1 MVRRKPIGISS
12 RLGSSN
18 SSLLNSIIKY
28 EDIIEQ
34 ANALRDT
41 QAEQAYA
48 AYNADMY
55 PNMINVQPTVV
66 EPIIYPTQEVAL
78 SGNASKSKKIKY
90 DGNKNKFVNDIY
102 DSYYRAVRP
111 GAASDEDAA
120 RQAKFLTQKAAF
132 ETGYGRSIAN
142 THNYGGHRNKSGW
155 LAFSSMDDF
164 TKRDVALLDR
174 KWSNWRT
181 ANNETDF
188 VNAITTNRGAGAYAP
203 RQEYQGYI
211 GMNNDINQRLN
222 MGRRRLRCGGQVN
235 RPKAFLGAVIGAF
248 GNIANSLIQG
258 SQQEEIARRQQEA
271 EDRRYYSQLA
281 ANMSTVLNNRDAQ
294 EAYEK
299 QFRMAYKN
307 GGRRRLRQ
315 GVNITDGG
323 YAIPIGQNTFLLRGG
338 SHEDINETGQT
349 GIGLNISGKEIEAEG
364 GEVLQKTPKE
374 VRIYS
379 TEPMLPGG
387 IAPADAIKAGADKD
401 TIFRIQ
407 QQLNGDYN
415 GDNARRRL
423 RELGRKNSFNYG
435 DLDVMRYGGVA
446 TRPVGRIKADI
457 GLREILSRAYN
468 AVSNSWLGDAW
479 RLANRNILGSG
490 DTEATFVDKDGN
502 THTVRI
508 RGTQTGAPN
517 YLPGRVGGF
526 RPTDVRRAVNTTR
539 RLANTVREATRRA
552 TPVNTAKTTTRTGR
566 VLNAPKGDVLNTTR
580 QQARGYAWTKAEPF
594 EQVGYGNTHISVDPN
609 RIDPFTGRVS
619 FYTIGDALRTHPF
632 AAIGGAATA
641 GGLVLG
647 GNYLL
652 DNNNNSTTVNTTPVN
667 GAPVRASVPVN
678 NTKRTNN
685 SGNRTYVYGEA
696 RGNNPAPYDAI
707 QIGATPQSLSSI
719 RVNIP
724 MIGAQYYTPNNSA
737 PASTGSTRTGT
748 GKSRR
753 RLASRGTTPNIAA
766 FTPPSMASDYIYD
779 TRTPYEQ
786 MKDNGFTEY
795 GRDVI
800 APLTTNATTV
810 NSTDDITSPPIEIN
824 NGNRWGTIFRG
835 SDWVQL
841 GADTIGSLVGGLANL
856 NTANNMVMPREPA
869 PIQAVK
875 LPTTYSIGAD
885 LADNNR
891 VVNEMLRDS
900 RNNISSSMALN
911 TMRNRIRLAGND
923 RVNSLYQTRS
933 RAENEMLTADAKNQQ
948 DIAIRNAMIDA
959 DYQARLNEAQN
970 RRALL
975 RGNAYSTML
984 SGLSDAVGN
993 FIDQGKQRYSDQQAM
1008 NYYMA
1013 LLPEEGR
1020 TWLRRNR
1027 VDFLRRG
1034 GRIR

>member
-1 MVRRKPIGISS
+1 MVRRKPIGINS

-18 SSLLNSIIKY
+18 LSLLNSIIKY

-34 ANALRDT
+34 ANALRDA

-48 AYNADMY
+48 AYNAGMY

-66 EPIIYPTQEVAL
+66 EPVIYPTQEVAL

-90 DGNKNKFVNDIY
+90 DGNKNKFVSDIY

-111 GAASDEDAA
+111 GAVSDEDAA

-164 TKRDVALLDR
+164 TKKDVALLDR
-174 KWSNWRT
+174 KWGNWRN

-203 RQEYQGYI
+203 RREYQGYI

-222 MGRRRLRCGGQVN
+222 MSRRRLRCGGQVN

-258 SQQEEIARRQQEA
+258 SQQEEMARKQKEA

-281 ANMSTVLNNRDAQ
+281 SNMSSVLNNRDAQ

-307 GGRRRLRQ
+307 GGDIK
-315 GVNITDGG
+315 ITDGG
-323 YAIPIGQNTFLLRGG
+323 YKIPIGKNTFLLRGG
-338 SHEDINETGQT
+338 KHEDINETGQG
-349 GIGLNISGKEIEAEG
+349 GIGMKIGGKVVEG
-364 GEVLQKTPKE
+364 EDNEVVQNTPNE
-374 VRIYS
+374 VRIFSDSIGIDGYS
-379 TEPMLPGG
+379 F
-387 IAPADAIKAGADKD
+387 ADLVRMGYNKNELFK
-401 TIFRIQ
+401 IQ
-407 QQLNGDYN
+407 QSMNGDY
-415 GDNARRRL
+415 GRRR
-423 RELGRKNSFNYG
+423 
-435 DLDVMRYGGVA
+435 MRNGGYL
-446 TRPVGRIKADI
+446 TRPVERIKARS
-457 GLREILSRAYN
+457 GLRQTLEDVYN
-468 AVSNSWLGDAW
+468 AVRDSWLGDAW
-479 RLANRNILGSG
+479 RLANRNI
-490 DTEATFVDKDGN
+490 VGN
-502 THTVRI
+502 SAGNDIVLENGNVVHI
-508 RGTQTGAPN
+508 PGLQGGAPN

-526 RPTDVRRAVNTTR
+526 RPTDVRRGIQ
-539 RLANTVREATRRA
+539 ATRNIANKVTQSLRRSTPNNVPRPTRA
-552 TPVNTAKTTTRTGR
+552 PRI
-566 VLNAPKGDVLNTTR
+566 LNANKGELTDMARLN
-580 QQARGYAWTKAEPF
+580 ARADAWVRSKPF
-594 EQVGYGNTHISVDPN
+594 EQAGYQGAGIEVNPN
-609 RIDPFTGRVS
+609 RINPYTGQIPF
-619 FYTIGDALRTHPF
+619 YNIGDRLRTAPWGPIIGT
-632 AAIGGAATA
+632 AAGIGTV
-641 GGLVLG
+641 GGLSYANRNT
-647 GNYLL
+647 GNSYVPIQNEAYVPISP
-652 DNNNNSTTVNTTPVN
+652 DTTTVKNNAT
-667 GAPVRASVPVN
+667 VN
-678 NTKRTNN
+678 NTNVKPITTSNN
-685 SGNRTYVYGEA
+685 RSYVYGQA

-707 QIGATPQSLSSI
+707 QIGATPQSLSSV

-724 MIGAQYYTPNNSA
+724 MIDAQYYTPNNSTL
-737 PASTGSTRTGT
+737 ASTGSTRTGT
-748 GKSRR
+748 GTSRR
-753 RLASRGTTPNIAA
+753 RLASRGTTPAQTTL
-766 FTPPSMASDYIYD
+766 TPRTLASPIGPQPYYPDDEIIKEAYNNNELWEGAEQNNSNFYEDDDND
-779 TRTPYEQ
+779 TFVPVSE
-786 MKDNGFTEY
+786 N
-795 GRDVI
+795 
-800 APLTTNATTV
+800 
-810 NSTDDITSPPIEIN
+810 N
-824 NGNRWGTIFRG
+824 NGNHWGTIFKG
-835 SDWVQL
+835 SDWAQL
-841 GADTIGSLVGGLANL
+841 GADTIGSLFGSLANL
-856 NTANNMVMPREPA
+856 NTANNMVIPREPA

-891 VVNEMLRDS
+891 AVNEMLKDA
-900 RNNISSSMALN
+900 RNNMSSSAGLN
-911 TMRNRIRLAGND
+911 SMRNRIRLAGSD
-923 RVNSLYQTRS
+923 RVNSLNQTRS

-948 DIAIRNAMIDA
+948 DITIRNAMIDA

-984 SGLSDAVGN
+984 SGLSDAFGN

-1027 VDFLRRG
+1027 VDFLRKG

>member
-18 SSLLNSIIKY
+18 SSILNNIIKY

-48 AYNADMY
+48 AYNAGMY

-203 RQEYQGYI
+203 RHEYQVYI

-222 MGRRRLRCGGQVN
+222 MSKRRLRCGGQVN

-258 SQQEEIARRQQEA
+258 NQQEEMARRQQEA

-307 GGRRRLRQ
+307 GGRRKLRQ

-349 GIGLNISGKEIEAEG
+349 GIGVNINGKEIEAEG

-401 TIFRIQ
+401 TIFKIQ

-423 RELGRKNSFNYG
+423 REFGRKSSFNYG
-435 DLDVMRYGGVA
+435 DLDVMRYGGAA
-446 TRPVGRIKADI
+446 TRPVGRIKADDGI
-457 GLREILSRAYN
+457 VVRNGRKQQFVKYPSGNGGYWQDLGPADNNTSWWTNIKNIVKGVLNSRAQPVG
-468 AVSNSWLGDAW
+468 AK
-479 RLANRNILGSG
+479 R
-490 DTEATFVDKDGN
+490 TT
-502 THTVRI
+502 T
-508 RGTQTGAPN
+508 GT
-517 YLPGRVGGF
+517 
-526 RPTDVRRAVNTTR
+526 RAVNYAAQTGPFYSSRYSLSSTPR
-539 RLANTVREATRRA
+539 RTIIESNKNGGWSSNAGVGVRGDNSASRA
-552 TPVNTAKTTTRTGR
+552 T
-566 VLNAPKGDVLNTTR
+566 
-580 QQARGYAWTKAEPF
+580 
-594 EQVGYGNTHISVDPN
+594 
-609 RIDPFTGRVS
+609 
-619 FYTIGDALRTHPF
+619 
-632 AAIGGAATA
+632 
-641 GGLVLG
+641 
-647 GNYLL
+647 
-652 DNNNNSTTVNTTPVN
+652 
-667 GAPVRASVPVN
+667 
-678 NTKRTNN
+678 
-685 SGNRTYVYGEA
+685 SGV
-696 RGNNPAPYDAI
+696 RGNNNQQEYEITLPVADVVERAPQQSAYARARAAGNPKTL
-707 QIGATPQSLSSI
+707 IGTSNTSQPSRGTS
-719 RVNIP
+719 V
-724 MIGAQYYTPNNSA
+724 
-737 PASTGSTRTGT
+737 RTGT
-748 GKSRR
+748 SRR
-753 RLASRGTTPNIAA
+753 RLASRGTTPAQTTL
-766 FTPPSMASDYIYD
+766 TPRTLASPIGPQ
-779 TRTPYEQ
+779 PYYPDDEIIKEAY
-786 MKDNGFTEY
+786 KDNELWEGAEQNDIIFDEDDNVDTFVPVSE
-795 GRDVI
+795 
-800 APLTTNATTV
+800 
-810 NSTDDITSPPIEIN
+810 NS

-856 NTANNMVMPREPA
+856 NTANNMVMPRETA

-911 TMRNRIRLAGND
+911 TMRNHIRLAGND

-970 RRALL
+970 RRVLL

-1027 VDFLRRG
+1027 VDFLRKG